1 MRDFRCLS
9 VFIFVG
15 LIMMPQFGW
24 AQMFS
29 TFSGSQFVYGGGRIT
44 NILSSTSNV
53 NPAYLGAA
61 TQTGSTLN
69 LMQVGFNSYS
79 NNLGRSDALKFLF
92 SKDSIATE
100 TQNQIAQNIINSGD
114 NFRLNGALNITWI
127 SGSWIKEGFGGLSI
141 NLSDYI
147 TGNMALDQN
156 YASTMFSDDPNNVGG
171 NNNTNSTDL
180 DANVLYN
187 HTRVLSLSYGR
198 SAYKN
203 EMVKVFLGASY
214 RHIWG
219 IGHFDSSI
227 ADSTGTGYSSFSEF
241 YSTIGDLTVDS
252 LFSNKS
258 RKLFDASG
266 RGQSF
271 SAGVNLL
278 FFNKLSVD
286 FAAINL
292 GRTRWN
298 DNVKQAEDAQVQPID
313 STQTIDT
320 YQVAEEVKSF
330 ANLLP
335 FQAGQNFATPTNAE
349 IRLNVAYRFTKALT
363 AYTDLLFPTKN
374 QRRAYGYNS
383 GYLLGVDVG
392 IIPQQFHFTTGA
404 YYNKT
409 FGWRMP
415 AGLAISIGDKSFLS
429 ITTGDIVTLLTK
441 KVKPMAALSVSLIGV
456 NF

>member
-1 MRDFRCLS
+1 MIVFRLLS
-9 VFIFVG
+9 SFTFV
-15 LIMMPQFGW
+15 LLFLLSQFSW

-92 SKDSIATE
+92 SKDSIATDTKNE
-100 TQNQIAQNIINSGD
+100 IAQNILQGGGD
-114 NFRLNGALNITWI
+114 FRLNGALNINWV

-147 TGNMALDQN
+147 VGNMLLGED
-156 YASTMFSDDPNNVGG
+156 YAATLFTDDPNGTTPNP
-171 NNNTNSTDL
+171 NTKDL
-180 DANVLYN
+180 NANVLYN

-203 EMVKVFLGASY
+203 EKIKVFLGASY

-227 ADSTGTGYSSFSEF
+227 ADSTGNGYSSFSEF
-241 YSTIGDLTVDS
+241 YSTVGDLTIDS

-258 RKLFDASG
+258 RKLFDSSG
-266 RGQSF
+266 GGQSF

-278 FFNKLSVD
+278 FDNKLSVD

-292 GRTRWN
+292 GRTRWK
-298 DNVKQAEDAQVQPID
+298 DNVMQANDAAVQPID

-320 YQVAEEVKSF
+320 YQVTEEVKSF

-349 IRLNVAYRFTKALT
+349 IRLNVAYRFTKALCV
-363 AYTDLLFPTKN
+363 YTDLLFPTKN
-374 QRRAYGYNS
+374 QKREYGYSS
-383 GYLLGVDVG
+383 GYLAGVDVG

-429 ITTGDIVTLLTK
+429 ITTADIVTILTK
-441 KVKPMAALSVSLIGV
+441 KVKPMAALSISLIGV